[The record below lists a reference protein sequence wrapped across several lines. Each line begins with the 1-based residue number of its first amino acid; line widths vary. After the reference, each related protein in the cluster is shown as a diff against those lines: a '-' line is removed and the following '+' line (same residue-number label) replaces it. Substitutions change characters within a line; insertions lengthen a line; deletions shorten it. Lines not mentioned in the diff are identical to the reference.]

1 MFMSEC
7 SSLRNLGT
15 VCVVSI
21 ISCIQNKLIRVHT
34 VPIDASEKKKKRKIM
49 YALYAFNTLSF
60 FLI

>member
-7 SSLRNLGT
+7 SSPRTGP

-34 VPIDASEKKKKRKIM
+34 VLVDASEKKKKRKIM
-49 YALYAFNTLSF
+49 YALYAFNTLSL